1 MNLEKV
7 VAVSGLP
14 GLYKLVTPRNNGLIV
29 EDFDTG
35 KKRFISI
42 RQHVFTPLASVS
54 IFTEDEP
61 EELNTIF
68 AAMEA
73 KAGELDADTA
83 LENNQDLAEYF
94 GEILP
99 SYDRDRVHIGDM
111 KKVVK
116 WYLFLRDHQLLH
128 GGDEEE

>member
-1 MNLEKV
+1 
-7 VAVSGLP
+7 
-14 GLYKLVTPRNNGLIV
+14 
-29 EDFDTG
+29 
-35 KKRFISI
+35 
-42 RQHVFTPLASVS
+42 
-54 IFTEDEP
+54 
-61 EELNTIF
+61 
-68 AAMEA
+68 MEA